1 MSELK
6 PSPAH
11 DSSARNAEARRFK
24 AFGWFAAGLTLA
36 FAWPLLEL
44 VRFAWGNDFHSHA
57 LLIPFVV
64 AYLIWQ
70 RRAALPGESG
80 RSPLLAGGLLLLGL
94 AVLAGLWSYGGTSA
108 PEPRAHLALA
118 TLGYLLFLGAG
129 AFWFLGGR
137 LLWHCAFPAVLLVFL
152 LPMPLAMENA
162 IEVFLQHAS
171 AEAASLFFAATGSTV
186 YREGLVF
193 RLPGIAIQVAQEC
206 SGIRSSLV
214 LFITSLIA
222 GDLLLKSPW
231 RRAALTLFVIPLAI
245 LRNGFRVF
253 TIAMLCVHVS
263 PGMIDSPIHHRG
275 GPIFFAL
282 SLIPFFLFLLWL
294 RRGERRRESRGKI
307 ATCADGTEPPH
318 DARSPGSTS
327 SGHRIEVS

>member
-24 AFGWFAAGLTLA
+24 AFGWFAAGLTLI
-36 FAWPLLEL
+36 FAWPLLGL
-44 VRFAWGNDFHSHA
+44 VRFAWQNDFHSHA
-57 LLIPFVV
+57 LLIPCVV

-70 RRAALPGESG
+70 RRKELSGESA
-80 RSPLLAGGLLLLGL
+80 RSPLPAGGMLLAGLV
-94 AVLAGLWSYGGTSA
+94 ALAGLWSHGGMGT

-137 LLWHCAFPAVLLVFL
+137 LLRHCVFPAVLLVFL

-171 AEAASLFFAATGSTV
+171 AEAASLFFTATGSTV

-222 GDLLLKSPW
+222 GDLLLKSRW

-263 PGMIDSPIHHRG
+263 PRMIDSPIHHQG

-294 RRGERRRESRGKI
+294 RRGERRREPRGKI
-307 ATCADGTEPPH
+307 ATCAGGTELPH
-318 DARSPGSTS
+318 DARSPGSA
-327 SGHRIEVS
+327 SGRSLY